1 MSRPHV
7 DFIDAPAVPLLP
19 VDSGPLA
26 GSAQRL
32 LSQDTGSGAF
42 TALATWPA
50 GFSAELARLGS
61 LLELF
66 VVRGAVIANGRAAPE
81 GSYVRIPAG
90 TVAATVTATVG
101 CDVLVLA
108 EGPLEPATLGAGRDA
123 SGNAGGAPGGAPGG
137 ELLLI
142 ESEQLPWIGEAWEGC
157 LPGFALKALWTDESA
172 GPTLLLVGNV
182 PRFGS
187 GPEFHECPE
196 ELFVLEGDWTSRRGL
211 MGKWGY
217 FWRPELI
224 THGPYRSETGSLC
237 LVRGHGHLVANWI
250 DDPDATPEQNR
261 AWIEARRA
269 AAPPEAPRPGAPR
282 PGATP

>member
-7 DFIDAPAVPLLP
+7 DFVDAPAVPLLP

-32 LSQDTGSGAF
+32 LSRDAGSGAF
-42 TALATWPA
+42 TALTAWPA
-50 GFSAELARLGS
+50 GFTADLARIGS
-61 LLELF
+61 LVELF
-66 VVRGAVIANGRAAPE
+66 VVTGELTVNGRPAPE
-81 GSYVRIPAG
+81 GAYVRIPAG
-90 TVAATVTATVG
+90 TAGATVTATVD
-101 CDVLVLA
+101 CDVLVMT
-108 EGPLEPATLGAGRDA
+108 EGPLEPATRGAGGDA
-123 SGNAGGAPGGAPGG
+123 GDAPGG
-137 ELLLI
+137 ELLVI
-142 ESEQLPWIGEAWEGC
+142 DSEALPWIGEAWEGC

-196 ELFVLEGDWTSRRGL
+196 ELLVIEGDWTSRAGL

-261 AWIEARRA
+261 AWIAARRA
-269 AAPPEAPRPGAPR
+269 ARRAARPGA
-282 PGATP
+282 GA

>member
-7 DFIDAPAVPLLP
+7 DFVAAPAVPLLP
-19 VDSGPLA
+19 VGSGPLA

-32 LSQDTGSGAF
+32 LSEDTGSGAF
-42 TALATWPA
+42 TALAAWPA
-50 GFSAELARLGS
+50 GLGS
-61 LLELF
+61 LVELF
-66 VVRGAVIANGRAAPE
+66 VVGGKLSANGKPAPE
-81 GSYVRIPAG
+81 GAYVRIPAG
-90 TVAATVTATVG
+90 TAVATVTAAVD
-101 CDVLVLA
+101 CDVLVMA
-108 EGPLEPATLGAGRDA
+108 EAPLEPAARDARQAGDDAGRA
-123 SGNAGGAPGGAPGG
+123 AVVGGA
-137 ELLLI
+137 ELLVVD
-142 ESEQLPWIGEAWEGC
+142 SEALPWIGEAWEGC

-196 ELFVLEGDWTSRRGL
+196 ELFVLEGDWTSRAGL
-211 MGKWGY
+211 MGRWGY

-224 THGPYRSETGSLC
+224 SHGPYRSETGSLC
-237 LVRGHGHLVANWI
+237 LVRGHGHLVANWM

-269 AAPPEAPRPGAPR
+269 ARPGA
-282 PGATP
+282 AA